1 MTTCVFVQIR
11 CKPGTTYKV
20 ADAIVLREIHSELF
34 STSGEYDL
42 LLKLYVPA
50 GEDVGVYI
58 NDNIAMIEGVER
70 TLTTLTFNA
79 FSENRRQGN
88 GLDRCFHAGCTC
100 YINIILIMRL
110 MPMG

>member
-42 LLKLYVPA
+42 LLKLYVPE

-58 NDNIAMIEGVER
+58 NDNIAVIDGVER
-70 TLTTLTFNA
+70 TLTTLTFKA
-79 FSENRRQGN
+79 F
-88 GLDRCFHAGCTC
+88 
-100 YINIILIMRL
+100 
-110 MPMG
+110 